1 MLIWAKKLGVTPSKH
16 GSKQFVGNSCRKLLE
31 NIDSLTAKLPR
42 KYKTYGKV
50 LKAFN
55 DVRRATFGFE
65 LEEDFEEKV
74 KIFEMYFKDLQ
85 IPVFPKAHQVMHHLV
100 EFVSRHG
107 PLGPF
112 CEQSFESAHHE
123 FSKVWKNY
131 KREIGHREYAQKLM
145 SAGIDFNT
153 MRI

>member
-1 MLIWAKKLGVTPSKH
+1 MGVTPSKH

-50 LKAFN
+50 LNAFN
-55 DVRRATFGFE
+55 DVRHATFGFE
-65 LEEDFEEKV
+65 LEEGYEEKV
-74 KIFEMYFKDLQ
+74 EIFEMYFKQLE
-85 IPVFPKAHQVMHHLV
+85 IPIFPKAHQVMHHLV
-100 EFVSRHG
+100 EFVNRHG

-123 FSKVWKNY
+123 FSKLWKNF
-131 KREIGHREYAQKLM
+131 KREIGHHEYAQQLKR
-145 SAGIDFNT
+145 AGIDFNFV
-153 MRI
+153 RI

>member
-1 MLIWAKKLGVTPSKH
+1 MLNWAKKMGVTPSKH

-31 NIDSLTAKLPR
+31 KIDSLIAILPR
-42 KYKTYGKV
+42 KFQMYGKV

-74 KIFEMYFKDLQ
+74 KIFEMYFKKLE
-85 IPVFPKAHQVMHHLV
+85 IPIFPKAHQVMHHLV
-100 EFVSRHG
+100 EFVTRHG

-123 FSKVWKNY
+123 FSKVWKNF
-131 KREIGHREYAQKLM
+131 KREIGHHEYGQQLKR
-145 SAGIDFNT
+145 AGIDFNF